1 MWKYIRAFKSF
12 EHHLGKRIKKQ
23 IDEMENV
30 DVPEKTPDGMANGEF
45 ETFPF
50 ETFLILALFVIGVTF
65 IVWLFYKSRKKK
77 QASVRRSIPNDKT
90 VREGNDKGKHEG
102 RNKMG
107 KVKKRN
113 RKYWFT
119 TFIQCAAFAIIVGIL
134 PEYFGIN
141 IPALRL
147 LAAVVI
153 FFGVIAGVIGILVGI
168 FDFLTGRN
176 KTPESSANRND

>member
-1 MWKYIRAFKSF
+1 MLKYLRIFKSSYWNA
-12 EHHLGKRIKKQ
+12 GKRIKKTF
-23 IDEMENV
+23 DKMDNA
-30 DVPEKTPDGMANGEF
+30 DVPEKTPDGMVNAEF
-45 ETFPF
+45 ETFPL
-50 ETFLILALFVIGVTF
+50 ETFFYLALFVIGVTF
-65 IVWLFYKSRKKK
+65 IGWLFYKSRKK
-77 QASVRRSIPNDKT
+77 QSGVRRTIPNAKP
-90 VREGNDKGKHEG
+90 VREEDDNRKHKG